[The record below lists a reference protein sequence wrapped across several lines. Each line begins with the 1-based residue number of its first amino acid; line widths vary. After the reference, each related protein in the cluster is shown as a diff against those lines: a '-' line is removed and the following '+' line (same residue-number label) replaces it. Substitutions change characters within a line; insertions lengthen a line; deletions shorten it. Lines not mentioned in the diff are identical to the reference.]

1 MKQKTI
7 HMTAILPHLKSGGKK
22 SKKVAEKVI
31 IDPNW
36 LYYLREAERNEKQ
49 VINR

>member
-1 MKQKTI
+1 MKQKTTTCLTTI
-7 HMTAILPHLKSGGKK
+7 RRKTNNKK
-22 SKKVAEKVI
+22 KVI

>member
-7 HMTAILPHLKSGGKK
+7 QMPESNKK
-22 SKKVAEKVI
+22 QASEKVTI

-36 LYYLREAERNEKQ
+36 LYILREAERNDKYI
-49 VINR
+49 INH

>member
-7 HMTAILPHLKSGGKK
+7 QMPASDKKQQANGK
-22 SKKVAEKVI
+22 VTI

-36 LYYLREAERNEKQ
+36 LYILKEAERNDKYI
-49 VINR
+49 INH

>member
-1 MKQKTI
+1 MKQKTTCLTTI
-7 HMTAILPHLKSGGKK
+7 RRKTNNKK
-22 SKKVAEKVI
+22 KVI

>member
-7 HMTAILPHLKSGGKK
+7 YMPILPTYTQDDKK
-22 SKKVAEKVI
+22 KATEKVI

-36 LYYLREAERNEKQ
+36 LYILREAERNEKQ

>member
-7 HMTAILPHLKSGGKK
+7 QMPESNKK
-22 SKKVAEKVI
+22 QQATEKVTI

-36 LYYLREAERNEKQ
+36 LYVLREAERNERS
-49 VINR
+49 INH

>member
-1 MKQKTI
+1 MKQKTSPCLTTTRRKTPQDKKK
-7 HMTAILPHLKSGGKK
+7 TA
-22 SKKVAEKVI
+22 

>member
-7 HMTAILPHLKSGGKK
+7 QMPESDKK
-22 SKKVAEKVI
+22 QQASEKLN

-36 LYYLREAERNEKQ
+36 LYCLREAERNERS
-49 VINR
+49 INH

>member
-36 LYYLREAERNEKQ
+36 LYILRESEKAEKQ
-49 VINR
+49 VMNR